1 MEVFI
6 HIFFLYPSPTS
17 SGHSVVT
24 FKILGQKIT
33 LLKKMHFG
41 EQQQSK
47 NFLRIAVTLIYFKKK
62 KKASWIVG
70 IWEWVIARETVEKWK
85 NTRFLCAAWRMK
97 VLRLHFSN
105 YIELLICMLIYCT
118 QTAFKHPHLR
128 TEESST
134 SRHCSAWN

>member
-62 KKASWIVG
+62 KKPVG
-70 IWEWVIARETVEKWK
+70 LLAYGNESLLERLWK
-85 NTRFLCAAWRMK
+85 NEKIPDFY
-97 VLRLHFSN
+97 VLHGG
-105 YIELLICMLIYCT
+105 
-118 QTAFKHPHLR
+118 
-128 TEESST
+128 
-134 SRHCSAWN
+134 